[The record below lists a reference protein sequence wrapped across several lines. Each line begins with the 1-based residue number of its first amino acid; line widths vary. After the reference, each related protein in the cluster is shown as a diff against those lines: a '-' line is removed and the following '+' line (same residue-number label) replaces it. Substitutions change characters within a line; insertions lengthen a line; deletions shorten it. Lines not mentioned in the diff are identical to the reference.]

1 MRPID
6 FQPTGQ
12 VRTTEKVTA
21 IKPARPATQVANGE
35 QDVEVVRRTLLTAKE
50 PPVDHDRVDRIRQA
64 LAEGSYPLVP
74 AEIADAMIAAKLTL
88 RKPS

>member
-6 FQPTGQ
+6 IQPTGQ

-21 IKPARPATQVANGE
+21 TKPVRPATTVANGE
-35 QDVEVVRRTLLTAKE
+35 QDVEVVRRTLFAGKE
-50 PPVDHDRVDRIRQA
+50 PPVDHDRVDQIRQA

-88 RKPS
+88 RSSS

>member
-6 FQPTGQ
+6 IQPAGQ

-21 IKPARPATQVANGE
+21 VRPAPPATPVANGE
-35 QDVEVVRRTLLTAKE
+35 QDVEVVRRTLFTAQQ
-50 PPVDHDRVDRIRQA
+50 PPVDHERVDQIRQA
-64 LAEGSYPLVP
+64 LAEGTYPLIP

-88 RKPS
+88 RTTS